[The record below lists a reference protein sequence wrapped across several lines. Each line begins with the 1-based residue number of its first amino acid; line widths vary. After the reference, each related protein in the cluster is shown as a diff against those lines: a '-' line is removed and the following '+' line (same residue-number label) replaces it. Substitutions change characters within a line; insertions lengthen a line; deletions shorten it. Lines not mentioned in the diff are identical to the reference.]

1 MDFGDLNLLN
11 STSLPKTDNSAINTA
26 LTDAFIL
33 LGAISLLM
41 LVIAGLRYIL
51 ARGNAES
58 TAQARNMIT
67 YSVIGL
73 IVAALASTIV
83 NFVLGNTG

>member
-1 MDFGDLNLLN
+1 
-11 STSLPKTDNSAINTA
+11 
-26 LTDAFIL
+26 L